1 MAVVNQFKIR
11 EPTNEVERRAP
22 AAPDVGFGAGGR
34 PGSAQELAGLHCPP
48 PEVESSSPDTRRT
61 LEQDGSAFNVFLS
74 VSHMLRRGRSVQIGS
89 VISSLFGDFASVCIV
104 VFF

>member
-11 EPTNEVERRAP
+11 EPTDEVGRRAP
-22 AAPDVGFGAGGR
+22 AAPDVAGAGGR

-89 VISSLFGDFASVCIV
+89 VLSSLFGDFASVCIV